1 MVQRFEIGAE
11 VVKPSLFFQGEPNS
25 KSNDDEMA
33 FRVKTDRLPEEEKK
47 GEDEEGLL
55 SLVFGAL
62 RNCGIKFRRRR
73 RRRRAEPALT
83 AARRDTTTRET

>member
-33 FRVKTDRLPEEEKK
+33 FRVKTDRLPEEEK

-62 RNCGIKFRRRR
+62 RNCGIKFRRRC
-73 RRRRAEPALT
+73 RRAEPALT
-83 AARRDTTTRET
+83 AARRDTTTTRET